1 MNHLQ
6 LGRTGLTISRT
17 GFGALPIQRIGFEEA
32 GRILNRALDGGIS
45 YIDTARVYTDS
56 EAKIGASISHRRGEY
71 ALATKTAAKDADF
84 WDWYVRR
91 LLDDPM
97 YRRDFAGQKSF
108 SKLRAAI
115 AGLYGKQGR
124 YRECAQAF
132 REAVLLYPASPEAS
146 FRYAQESLLPF
157 RKWDIALEMMD
168 YTDEIDPNNRRT
180 EGLRNYV
187 NRIRTL
193 SAEVQRLEQLRRDK
207 KMTTQD
213 VFSLAGCYFEMGRL
227 YEAGELAKGLVD
239 GASDMNSLQALA
251 RILMESHKDADAE
264 KCLNKYLKLNP
275 QGDANAW
282 IDLAKLQHRAG
293 RRQAAQQSFIAGYNI
308 NRQLI
313 FGRLQK
319 DQELYEIAAPLFQRR
334 R

>member
-1 MNHLQ
+1 M
-6 LGRTGLTISRT
+6 
-17 GFGALPIQRIGFEEA
+17 
-32 GRILNRALDGGIS
+32 
-45 YIDTARVYTDS
+45 
-56 EAKIGASISHRRGEY
+56 
-71 ALATKTAAKDADF
+71 DF
-84 WDWYVRR
+84 
-91 LLDDPM
+91 
-97 YRRDFAGQKSF
+97 
-108 SKLRAAI
+108 
-115 AGLYGKQGR
+115 
-124 YRECAQAF
+124 
-132 REAVLLYPASPEAS
+132 
-146 FRYAQESLLPF
+146 
-157 RKWDIALEMMD
+157 
-168 YTDEIDPNNRRT
+168 TDEIDPNNRRT

-207 KMTTQD
+207 KMTPQD

-227 YEAGELAKGLVD
+227 HEAGELAKGLVD
-239 GASDMNSLQALA
+239 GANDANSLQALA
-251 RILMESHKDADAE
+251 RILMESHKDVDAE

-282 IDLAKLQHRAG
+282 VDLAKLQHRAG

-308 NRQLI
+308 NRQMI